1 MIMDNNDFRFIFES
15 SQTRLERIIRRLWIL
30 CIIMLLTL
38 IISNACWI
46 YYENQWQYVETTT
59 QDVVQDGSG
68 TNIVGSG
75 DINYGT
81 TNEAVVKNI

>member
-1 MIMDNNDFRFIFES
+1 MDNNDFRFIFES

-81 TNEAVVKNI
+81 TSEKVNN